1 MMENKIILP
10 MERVTA
16 EIERSKSTLN
26 NIEGAIM
33 SASESAVVLLLLLL
47 LFPFSIRQMGSAL
60 DQEDIEG
67 FYIWTC
73 VASFLAGLPF
83 MTTF

>member
-1 MMENKIILP
+1 
-10 MERVTA
+10 
-16 EIERSKSTLN
+16 
-26 NIEGAIM
+26 M
-33 SASESAVVLLLLLL
+33 SASESAVLLLLLLL
-47 LFPFSIRQMGSAL
+47 LFPFSIVQMGSAL
-60 DQEDIEG
+60 DQEDLEG